1 MSRCH
6 KTIYIGK
13 IIREKV
19 DERGIGY
26 AEFARRINCSRTS
39 LYSIFNSKSIDI
51 DRLLVIQEVLEFDF
65 IHEIYL
71 NNTKEEQ
78 RALIQ
83 IPFKNGKADTSDLS
97 QEIIAF
103 LKQTILEQSPE
114 ETIPKETLDTRI

>member
-1 MSRCH
+1 M
-6 KTIYIGK
+6 
-13 IIREKV
+13 
-19 DERGIGY
+19 
-26 AEFARRINCSRTS
+26 
-39 LYSIFNSKSIDI
+39 
-51 DRLLVIQEVLEFDF
+51 VIQEVLEFDF

-114 ETIPKETLDTRI
+114 KTNPKETLDTRI

>member
-1 MSRCH
+1 MSRYH

-51 DRLLVIQEVLEFDF
+51 ERLLVIQEVLEFDF

-114 ETIPKETLDTRI
+114 KTNPKETLDTRI